1 MRGANL
7 VLNTQNEKE
16 IRCLGK
22 FGKIQQG
29 KKDATNEKKN
39 VKTELKML

>member
-22 FGKIQQG
+22 FGKIQQ
-29 KKDATNEKKN
+29 KKDAMKEKKN
-39 VKTELKML
+39 VKTKLKML